1 MKIIDFKANEK
12 INQPLLVG
20 AVVNGSTNAGV
31 PYLSITFKDASGS
44 IEGKLWDVKPEQAN
58 IVKVGT
64 VVEVLA
70 DIISYKGINQIKVLS
85 VNEIDQASVNMM
97 DFVQVAPVSKDE
109 LINYI
114 NKNIENIQANDIK
127 AIVRNIYDKYGERIF
142 VSPAAT
148 KNHHEFYS
156 GLAMHITSM
165 LKVANALC
173 EIYQAINRDLL
184 VAGVLLHDV
193 GKIVELGGISN
204 VEYTLEGKLLGHIS
218 ISQTLVAQASKE
230 LGIETENVLLLKHEI
245 LSHHGK
251 YEFGSP
257 VLPLTLEAEALHFI
271 DDLDAKFTMIQK
283 ELGLINEGEFTAKLF
298 ALDSRAF
305 YKHK

>member
-1 MKIIDFKANEK
+1 MKISEFQAGEK
-12 INQPLLVG
+12 IKQPLLVG

-31 PYLSITFKDASGS
+31 PYLSITFKDSSGS

-58 IVKVGT
+58 IMKVGT
-64 VVEVLA
+64 IVEVSA
-70 DIISYKGINQIKVLS
+70 DVISYRGVNQIKVLN
-85 VNEIDQASVNMM
+85 VNEVNQDQIDMM
-97 DFVQVAPVSKDE
+97 NFIQTAPISKDE
-109 LINYI
+109 LVEYI
-114 NKNIENIQANDIK
+114 NKNIENIQARDVK
-127 AIVRNIYDKYGERIF
+127 AVVRNIYDKYGDRIF

-173 EIYQAINRDLL
+173 DIYPDINRDLL
-184 VAGVLLHDV
+184 VGGVLLHDV
-193 GKIVELGGISN
+193 GKIIELGGISN

-218 ISQTLVAQASKE
+218 ISQTLLAQASKE
-230 LGIETENVLLLKHEI
+230 LGIETENILLLKHEI

-271 DDLDAKFTMIQK
+271 DDLDAKFTMINK
-283 ELGLINEGEFTAKLF
+283 ELAQIDEGEFTSKLF